1 MIAHRMPAKRIRYLA
16 AAVAMV
22 AVWFAGPRVVEKFR
36 PEWRIAAQLTFARL
50 AEAMGHDVV
59 LLLGDSRMAALGRR
73 TLTKPGTRA
82 INLGLSG
89 MRAHEL
95 RALIAR
101 ETLPRRA
108 VSVIWIGVNDIW
120 FEDAKSTAVAG
131 DLRQIVAT
139 LAAHGHRV
147 VLLEQIPAGA
157 EIGSVQRRI
166 TRESRAINAL
176 FDETPPQG
184 QILRIADL
192 FEIAV
197 ETGSTPKLHD
207 GIHLTANANEQVW
220 QRIAG
225 TIETRTTDRKP

>member
-1 MIAHRMPAKRIRYLA
+1 MIARRLPAKPIRYLA
-16 AAVAMV
+16 AAVAMF
-22 AVWFAGPRVVEKFR
+22 AVWFAGPRVVEEFR
-36 PEWRIAAQLTFARL
+36 PEWRIAAQLAYARM
-50 AEAMGHDVV
+50 AEVLGQDVV
-59 LLLGDSRMAALGRR
+59 LLLGDSRMAGLGWR
-73 TLTKPGTRA
+73 TLSKPGTRV

-95 RALIAR
+95 RTLIASQ
-101 ETLPRRA
+101 TLPRRA
-108 VSVIWIGVNDIW
+108 VSVVWIGVNDIW
-120 FEDAKSTAVAG
+120 FEDAKSQAVAA

-139 LAAHGHRV
+139 LSAHGHSV

-157 EIGSVQRRI
+157 EIGPVQRRI
-166 TRESRAINAL
+166 TRESRAINVL
-176 FDETPPQG
+176 FDETLPQG

-192 FEIAV
+192 FELDAA
-197 ETGSTPKLHD
+197 TGSTPQLHD